1 MYYSTLVFMMMW
13 RAMTSTNYVVVYRT
27 DGNSWST
34 GSAPPPPPFTAPPRS
49 RNRRKSPG
57 QHSNGSN
64 NSSSGGSSSIGAGAI
79 AGIII
84 SVLVVGA
91 LVAFFLIKR
100 NKRKS
105 AMPEHYEQRQPFN
118 SFPSNEVKSEFI

>member
-1 MYYSTLVFMMMW
+1 MYYSTLGFMMMW
-13 RAMTSTNYVVVYRT
+13 RAVTNDVILHRT

-34 GSAPPPPPFTAPPRS
+34 GPAPPPPPFTAPPHS

-64 NSSSGGSSSIGAGAI
+64 NSSAGGSSGIGAGAI

-84 SVLVVGA
+84 SVFVVGA
-91 LVAFFLIKR
+91 VVAFFLIKR
-100 NKRKS
+100 NQRKG

-118 SFPSNEVKSEFI
+118 SFPSNEVKGEFI